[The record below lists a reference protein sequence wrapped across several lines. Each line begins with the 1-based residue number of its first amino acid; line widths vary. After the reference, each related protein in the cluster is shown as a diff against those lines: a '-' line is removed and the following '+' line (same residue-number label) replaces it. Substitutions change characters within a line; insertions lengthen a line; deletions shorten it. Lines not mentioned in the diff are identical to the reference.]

1 MNISDKNIEKLAN
14 MKKAFYEEIKEKF
27 KDKILEDGSIYIKL
41 DKVEKE
47 YNYFFTSKDYILI
60 TKKEENI
67 EVTDNFDTNGI
78 LVENDNNYNL
88 IQCKKKVLEFI
99 EKDITKYNNI
109 NVKISSI

>member
-47 YNYFFTSKDYILI
+47 YNYFFT
-60 TKKEENI
+60 
-67 EVTDNFDTNGI
+67 
-78 LVENDNNYNL
+78 
-88 IQCKKKVLEFI
+88 
-99 EKDITKYNNI
+99 
-109 NVKISSI
+109 